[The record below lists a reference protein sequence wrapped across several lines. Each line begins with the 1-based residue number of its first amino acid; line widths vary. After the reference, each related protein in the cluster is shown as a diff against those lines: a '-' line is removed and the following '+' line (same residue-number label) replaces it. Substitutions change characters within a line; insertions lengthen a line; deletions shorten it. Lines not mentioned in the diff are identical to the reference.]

1 MYWFREGQA
10 YTWLFIIPFAL
21 LILLG
26 GWLIASHA
34 YRLKS
39 RERLITGGAIGLVL
53 YVFFANMFGHVLP
66 PSVAFWS
73 SAVFVFIS
81 GILIWR
87 GSNQKIIDIRDLRWW
102 KTLLALGVIAV
113 LIALM
118 ARGLSIFDDRKNVSI
133 ISLMAAGD
141 IPPHFYMNSEL
152 SFAYHYGFQLVGASL
167 MRLGGLLPWSAFDV
181 SKAIVGALTIV
192 LSYIVGWRLT
202 HKKVGGVIFAFIFTF
217 ASGARWGL
225 QMIPQSVWFGAADN
239 VNLWGQ
245 DLIPGPTLFTQ
256 LSQPWNIAGGPPT
269 PLIFSYLNG
278 ILQPFILGVQAGP
291 GALMRLIL
299 LLMILLFPQ
308 QRPGWKGTYVAVILF
323 AVLALSAEAVFVLI
337 CVGIIGVAVLTRAWK
352 RDRSWKNTFRYVILA
367 LIISVPFVLL
377 QGGTITEMVM
387 DLLRGS
393 SAGTNAGIA
402 DFGLRWPPAIV
413 SAHLGELHFT
423 QPLELV
429 VAIFEIGAALIAA
442 PLVIW
447 RAGHWLKQGRFVLA
461 SLVLASI
468 IGFIIPMV
476 LRYTFDRDVTRFS
489 LYSLLIWILLAVP
502 IMMQIWQGTRSEA
515 VRAAIVSWVVL
526 ATFGGIIVFGSL
538 ISAIPYAVLPDE
550 IEPVD
555 ALMARKYWDVLSPD
569 AEILDSHPWRAVAI
583 TGRLT
588 RSVDKS
594 YIDLPERV
602 DLLENVSPQRIAE
615 SGYGYIYVSD
625 SWWESMDP
633 GERSSF
639 SDPCVRL
646 IDGVEDGSDGLIYR
660 RLYDVRECLA
670 RP

>member
-1 MYWFREGQA
+1 M
-10 YTWLFIIPFAL
+10 
-21 LILLG
+21 
-26 GWLIASHA
+26 
-34 YRLKS
+34 
-39 RERLITGGAIGLVL
+39 
-53 YVFFANMFGHVLP
+53 
-66 PSVAFWS
+66 
-73 SAVFVFIS
+73 
-81 GILIWR
+81 
-87 GSNQKIIDIRDLRWW
+87 
-102 KTLLALGVIAV
+102 
-113 LIALM
+113 
-118 ARGLSIFDDRKNVSI
+118 
-133 ISLMAAGD
+133 
-141 IPPHFYMNSEL
+141 
-152 SFAYHYGFQLVGASL
+152 
-167 MRLGGLLPWSAFDV
+167 
-181 SKAIVGALTIV
+181 
-192 LSYIVGWRLT
+192 
-202 HKKVGGVIFAFIFTF
+202 
-217 ASGARWGL
+217 
-225 QMIPQSVWFGAADN
+225 
-239 VNLWGQ
+239 
-245 DLIPGPTLFTQ
+245 
-256 LSQPWNIAGGPPT
+256 
-269 PLIFSYLNG
+269 
-278 ILQPFILGVQAGP
+278 
-291 GALMRLIL
+291 
-299 LLMILLFPQ
+299 LMILLFPQ

-337 CVGIIGVAVLTRAWK
+337 CVGIIGVAVVTRAWK
-352 RDRSWKNTFRYVILA
+352 RERSWKNTFCYVILA
-367 LIISVPFVLL
+367 LIISFPFVLL

-468 IGFIIPMV
+468 VGFIIPMV

-515 VRAAIVSWVVL
+515 LRAAIVSWAVV

-646 IDGVEDGSDGLIYR
+646 IEGVEDGSDGLIYR